1 MRRNDCRLRF
11 GYDWNEERRRSR
23 GASEGNPPQRLKGNR
38 RFSPTSENAAQVR
51 AEKHRRNECRD
62 WHERRM
68 VYAVA
73 AKSPAR
79 LSENS
84 GSHVTESGGVATTVG
99 MPLPRPANWPSKRG
113 GRIGRRMERPI
124 SCGGVCT
131 RLKPSS
137 PQSSCRSHGFRLR
150 GGIGDGERLPSHHSK
165 EGLRLRLRVSRIKW
179 Q

>member
-11 GYDWNEERRRSR
+11 GYDWDEERRRSR
-23 GASEGNPPQRLKGNR
+23 GASEGNSPHRPRSNR

-99 MPLPRPANWPSKRG
+99 MPLPRPANWPLKRG
-113 GRIGRRMERPI
+113 GRIGRRWDVRFRA
-124 SCGGVCT
+124 GVCAHAAS
-131 RLKPSS
+131 RVR
-137 PQSSCRSHGFRLR
+137 RSRVAAATVFACGVGSGTANDYLR
-150 GGIGDGERLPSHHSK
+150 IIAKRDCA
-165 EGLRLRLRVSRIKW
+165 
-179 Q
+179 

>member
-11 GYDWNEERRRSR
+11 GYDWDEERRRSR
-23 GASEGNPPQRLKGNR
+23 GASEGNPPYRPRSNR

-113 GRIGRRMERPI
+113 GRIGRRWDVRFRA
-124 SCGGVCT
+124 GVCAHA
-131 RLKPSS
+131 SS
-137 PQSSCRSHGFRLR
+137 RVRRSRVAAATVFACGVGSGTANDHLR
-150 GGIGDGERLPSHHSK
+150 IIAKRDCA
-165 EGLRLRLRVSRIKW
+165 
-179 Q
+179 

>member
-11 GYDWNEERRRSR
+11 GYDWDEERRRSR
-23 GASEGNPPQRLKGNR
+23 GASEGNPPQRPKGNR

-79 LSENS
+79 LSESS

-99 MPLPRPANWPSKRG
+99 HAASETGELAVETGRSNRSPDGASDFVRG
-113 GRIGRRMERPI
+113 GCAHASSRVRRSRVAAATIFACRVGSGTANDYLRIIAKRD
-124 SCGGVCT
+124 CA
-131 RLKPSS
+131 
-137 PQSSCRSHGFRLR
+137 
-150 GGIGDGERLPSHHSK
+150 
-165 EGLRLRLRVSRIKW
+165 
-179 Q
+179 

>member
-11 GYDWNEERRRSR
+11 GYDWGEERRRSR
-23 GASEGNPPQRLKGNR
+23 GASEGNPPQRPRSNR
-38 RFSPTSENAAQVR
+38 QFSPTSENAAQVR

-99 MPLPRPANWPSKRG
+99 MPLPRPANWPLKRG

-124 SCGGVCT
+124 SCGLCAHA
-131 RLKPSS
+131 SS
-137 PQSSCRSHGFRLR
+137 RVRRSRVAAATVFACGMGSGTANDHLR
-150 GGIGDGERLPSHHSK
+150 IIAKRDCA
-165 EGLRLRLRVSRIKW
+165 
-179 Q
+179 

>member
-11 GYDWNEERRRSR
+11 GHDWDEERRRSR
-23 GASEGNPPQRLKGNR
+23 DASEGNPPQRLKGNR

-99 MPLPRPANWPSKRG
+99 YAAFRDR
-113 GRIGRRMERPI
+113 RIGRRNGAVESVAGWSVRFRA
-124 SCGGVCT
+124 GVCAHA
-131 RLKPSS
+131 SS
-137 PQSSCRSHGFRLR
+137 RVRRSRVAAATVFACGVGSGTANDYLR
-150 GGIGDGERLPSHHSK
+150 IIAKRDCA
-165 EGLRLRLRVSRIKW
+165 
-179 Q
+179 

>member
-23 GASEGNPPQRLKGNR
+23 GASEGNPPQRPKGNR

-84 GSHVTESGGVATTVG
+84 GSHVTESGGVVTTARNAASETCELAVETVRSNRSPVG
-99 MPLPRPANWPSKRG
+99 C
-113 GRIGRRMERPI
+113 PI

>member
-38 RFSPTSENAAQVR
+38 RFSPASENAAQVR

-84 GSHVTESGGVATTVG
+84 GSHVTESGGVVTTARNAASETGELAVETG
-99 MPLPRPANWPSKRG
+99 RSNRSPDGASDFVRGCVHTPQAEFAAVELPQPRFSLAGWDR
-113 GRIGRRMERPI
+113 GRRTTTFA
-124 SCGGVCT
+124 S
-131 RLKPSS
+131 
-137 PQSSCRSHGFRLR
+137 
-150 GGIGDGERLPSHHSK
+150 
-165 EGLRLRLRVSRIKW
+165 
-179 Q
+179 

>member
-11 GYDWNEERRRSR
+11 GYDWDEERRRSR
-23 GASEGNPPQRLKGNR
+23 GASEGNPPQRPKGNR
-38 RFSPTSENAAQVR
+38 RFSPTSENAAHVR

-68 VYAVA
+68 AYAVA

-84 GSHVTESGGVATTVG
+84 GSHVTESGGVATTARNAASETGELAVET
-99 MPLPRPANWPSKRG
+99 
-113 GRIGRRMERPI
+113 GRSNRSPDGASDFVRV
-124 SCGGVCT
+124 VCT

-150 GGIGDGERLPSHHSK
+150 DGIGDGERPPSHHSK